1 MADVADMANDVAQA
15 ALDRSMSY
23 LDPAGAATRA
33 PLPPIPDLSNVVSA
47 EILIDLMIA
56 ILTLGDRP

>member
-1 MADVADMANDVAQA
+1 V
-15 ALDRSMSY
+15 SY
-23 LDPAGAATRA
+23 LDPAGAAARA
-33 PLPPIPDLSNVVSA
+33 PLPPIPDLMGVVSP

>member
-1 MADVADMANDVAQA
+1 
-15 ALDRSMSY
+15 MSY
-23 LDPAGAATRA
+23 LGPAGAAARA
-33 PLPPIPDLSNVVSA
+33 PLPPVPDLLGVVST

>member
-1 MADVADMANDVAQA
+1 
-15 ALDRSMSY
+15 MSY
-23 LDPAGAATRA
+23 LDPTGAAAHA
-33 PLPPIPDLSNVVSA
+33 PLPPIPDLLGVVSA

>member
-1 MADVADMANDVAQA
+1 
-15 ALDRSMSY
+15 LDQPAPIAPQVRGVSY

-33 PLPPIPDLSNVVSA
+33 PLPPIPDLMGVVST
-47 EILIDLMIA
+47 ETLIDLMIA

>member
-1 MADVADMANDVAQA
+1 
-15 ALDRSMSY
+15 MSY
-23 LDPAGAATRA
+23 LDPSRVADRV
-33 PLPPIPDLSNVVSA
+33 PLPPIPDLMGVVST

>member
-1 MADVADMANDVAQA
+1 MN
-15 ALDRSMSY
+15 Y
-23 LDPAGAATRA
+23 LDPAGATTRA
-33 PLPPIPDLSNVVSA
+33 PLPPVPDLLGVVSA

>member
-1 MADVADMANDVAQA
+1 
-15 ALDRSMSY
+15 MSY
-23 LDPAGAATRA
+23 LDPAGAATHA
-33 PLPPIPDLSNVVSA
+33 PFPPIPDLMDVVSA

>member
-1 MADVADMANDVAQA
+1 
-15 ALDRSMSY
+15 MSY
-23 LDPAGAATRA
+23 LDPARIADRL
-33 PLPPIPDLSNVVSA
+33 PLPPIPDLMDVVSA

>member
-1 MADVADMANDVAQA
+1 V
-15 ALDRSMSY
+15 SY
-23 LDPAGAATRA
+23 LDPAGAALRA
-33 PLPPIPDLSNVVSA
+33 PLPSIPDLMGIVSA

>member
-1 MADVADMANDVAQA
+1 MGAGDPRRGRRAGAV
-15 ALDRSMSY
+15 SY
-23 LDPAGAATRA
+23 LDPAGAATHA
-33 PLPPIPDLSNVVSA
+33 PFPPIPDLMDVVSA

>member
-1 MADVADMANDVAQA
+1 MN
-15 ALDRSMSY
+15 Y
-23 LDPAGAATRA
+23 LDPAGAAARA
-33 PLPPIPDLSNVVSA
+33 PLAPIPDLMGVFSA

>member
-1 MADVADMANDVAQA
+1 
-15 ALDRSMSY
+15 MSY
-23 LDPAGAATRA
+23 LDPAGAALRA
-33 PLPPIPDLSNVVSA
+33 LLPPIPDLMGVVSA